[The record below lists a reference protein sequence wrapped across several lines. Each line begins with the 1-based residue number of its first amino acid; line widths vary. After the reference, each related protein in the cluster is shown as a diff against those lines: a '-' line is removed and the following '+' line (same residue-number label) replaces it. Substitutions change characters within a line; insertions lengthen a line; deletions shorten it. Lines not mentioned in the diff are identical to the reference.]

1 MQNQTKNWTKDEFK
15 MALLLAGGF
24 RTGSRAFRCEA
35 ADSDEDVVVTVK
47 QLSDAVGVGTVR
59 VDGVVMELPDPL
71 SYRGS
76 IKVGLGPVLNVIVV
90 ADDNEYKAW
99 KFATESLMFSTLDLN
114 LGDRKRRVEVFRLL
128 LIAYR
133 ILNL

>member
-1 MQNQTKNWTKDEFK
+1 MQNQTKSWTRDEFK

-24 RTGSRAFRCEA
+24 RTGSRAFRCET
-35 ADSDEDVVVTVK
+35 ADSDEDIVVTIK
-47 QLSDAVGVGTVR
+47 QLSDAVGAGTVR
-59 VDGVVMELPDPL
+59 VDGVVVELPDPL

-76 IKVGLGPVLNVIVV
+76 IKVGLGPVMNVVVV
-90 ADDNEYKAW
+90 ADDNEYRAW

-114 LGDRKRRVEVFRLL
+114 LRDRKRRVEAFKLL
-128 LIAYR
+128 QIAYR